1 MQSLLKLVKSSI
13 WHEVRNQEGS
23 AITEFLLLTLPLFL
37 PLIIFLTDFSTIT
50 NREVNYQT
58 IARQAVR
65 AFVSSPNA
73 STGIADVQFILK
85 EAGIADSVDL
95 DITCLDGPCFT
106 PKTLVR
112 ITLSKKVALRSDSGF
127 SASSQLISSDPNRR
141 NIVAT
146 VYERFDRWFS
156 P

>member
-1 MQSLLKLVKSSI
+1 M
-13 WHEVRNQEGS
+13 
-23 AITEFLLLTLPLFL
+23 
-37 PLIIFLTDFSTIT
+37 T

-73 STGIADVQFILK
+73 RSGIADVQFILK
-85 EAGIADSVDL
+85 ETGIADSVDL

-112 ITLSKKVALRSDSGF
+112 ITLSKKVTLRSDSGF
-127 SASSQLISSDPNRR
+127 SASSQHFSSGQNERV
-141 NIVAT
+141 IVAT
-146 VYERFDRWFS
+146 AYERFDRWFS